1 MFRQLLALAPVL
13 AGVFAIP
20 QFVPQLR
27 IVLTDEDVSGVSWT
41 WAALT
46 SVNNA
51 AWCAYFVLSRYWTAL
66 IPGGAVMLVAGALAA
81 QLAKRGPRRQPPES
95 TKTARAGRTLVAG
108 WSALLAIVDV
118 VFGRAPL
125 GAVLTGAFV
134 LQVLRDP
141 KLRPAPHHARQPRR
155 DRQHAHADARR
166 EHRNGSR

>member
-27 IVLTDEDVSGVSWT
+27 IVLTDEDISGVSWT

-81 QLAKRGPRRQPPES
+81 QLAKCGPRRQPPQS
-95 TKTARAGRTLVAG
+95 TN
-108 WSALLAIVDV
+108 
-118 VFGRAPL
+118 P
-125 GAVLTGAFV
+125 
-134 LQVLRDP
+134 
-141 KLRPAPHHARQPRR
+141 PAPAGLSSLGGVP
-155 DRQHAHADARR
+155 
-166 EHRNGSR
+166 S